1 VAVEVVDRRDAYQQ
15 VVVAVVDDHQ
25 TCHYRVVAVAYQDAQ
40 SP

>member
-1 VAVEVVDRRDAYQQ
+1 VAVEVVARRDAYQQ
-15 VVVAVVDDHQ
+15 VVAVVDDHQ